1 MKTTEQENSMTTTP
15 KTTTP
20 KTMTD
25 GTGAEIPVRYVK
37 PYDRLRD
44 KIARRIARRFMGARE
59 VLEAAYRDTLAD
71 IDELRETVA
80 EGGWKLGGPKGNLQF
95 QSFDQLIQVGIEAR
109 YNMEFDERLSH
120 ARVRIEK
127 FIEDK
132 TCSVDADLREL
143 VLMAFRP
150 TSDGLLS
157 RARILGLLRLNI
169 RHPDWAAAMDLIRES
184 INTARG
190 KNLLRV
196 ERRANRDAKFE
207 RVLLNL
213 ADVCGAGAAGEKGG
227 QP

>member
-1 MKTTEQENSMTTTP
+1 MKNREQENRM
-15 KTTTP
+15 TTP

-59 VLEAAYRDTLAD
+59 VLEAAYRDSLTD
-71 IDELRETVA
+71 IDELCIAARGD
-80 EGGWKLGGPKGNLQF
+80 GGMLGGVKGNIQF
-95 QSFDQLIQVGIEAR
+95 QSFDRLIQVGIEAR
-109 YNMEFDERLSH
+109 YNMEFDERL
-120 ARVRIEK
+120 AQAKERIER
-127 FIEDK
+127 FIEAK
-132 TCSVDADLREL
+132 TDGVDADLREL

-213 ADVCGAGAAGEKGG
+213 ADVCGANGG
-227 QP
+227 RP